1 MANHKSA
8 IKRIRQSAKR
18 RERNRYFAKTMR
30 NSIRDFREL
39 TDVSE
44 AEQMLPDVVSK
55 VDKVAKRNIIHKKKA
70 NNLKSSLMKHLN
82 VLKNGGEIKIQ
93 DEEE

>member
-30 NSIRDFREL
+30 NSIREFQEI
-39 TDVSE
+39 TDVKE
-44 AEQMLPDVVSK
+44 AEERLPQVYSQ

-70 NNLKSSLMKHLN
+70 GNIKSSLMKHLN
-82 VLKNGGEIKIQ
+82 SLKGIYVGT

>member
-30 NSIRDFREL
+30 NSIREFQEI
-39 TDVSE
+39 TDVKE
-44 AEQMLPDVVSK
+44 AEERLPQVYSQ

-70 NNLKSSLMKHLN
+70 GNIKSS
-82 VLKNGGEIKIQ
+82 GS
-93 DEEE
+93 